1 MFRRRKREDPAEA
14 AREAERRALFE
25 ELAKR
30 PDTVCPFLG
39 LAGARADYHPGVT
52 REHRCYAFGDPAELS
67 AEQQEKVC
75 LQRGYGNCPRYLRG
89 VLVIPTEE
97 LEALRRPMAALPQ
110 PPPKPTPKPIARP
123 GTELAPAGGGGRR
136 RGLIAG
142 GLALLLVAG
151 GATVILMATHNY
163 PFAVATP
170 TPSPSASIVASGSPG
185 PSVSVT
191 PVPTPVVVSGGP
203 LPTRGP
209 GDQFIGYAIFVAP
222 GHHQVKRLDGD
233 GNITGEATAVFNR
246 ISAAPVDLVRDS
258 GGTVYWRTLAGGYD
272 GLAYTKDLSGE
283 YTIYRVYRA
292 PDGSA
297 HFEQLPNNEP

>member
-1 MFRRRKREDPAEA
+1 LVFRRRQREDPAEA

-39 LAGARADYHPGVT
+39 LAGARADYHAGVT

-97 LEALRRPMAALPQ
+97 LEALRRPMAAAPQ
-110 PPPKPTPKPIARP
+110 PPPKPTPKPIVRR

-142 GLALLLVAG
+142 GLLLA
-151 GATVILMATHNY
+151 AIAAAIFF
-163 PFAVATP
+163 FAVIKHPIVVPSP
-170 TPSPSASIVASGSPG
+170 TPSASTSSSPG

-191 PVPTPVVVSGGP
+191 PVPTPIVIPSEGP

-222 GHHQVKRLDGD
+222 GHHDVVRLDGD
-233 GNITGEATAVFNR
+233 GNITGQATTVFNH
-246 ISAAPVDLVRDS
+246 ISAAPVGLVRDS
-258 GGTVYWRTLAGGYD
+258 KGTVYWRTLAGGYV
-272 GLAYTKDLSGE
+272 GLAYTKDLSGD
-283 YTIYRVYRA
+283 YTIYKVYRA

>member
-1 MFRRRKREDPAEA
+1 LVFRRRQREDLAEA

-39 LAGARADYHPGVT
+39 LAGSRAEYHPGVT

-97 LEALRRPMAALPQ
+97 LEALRRPMAATPQ
-110 PPPKPTPKPIARP
+110 PAPKPIPKPRAKP
-123 GTELAPAGGGGRR
+123 APQGSGGGR
-136 RGLIAG
+136 RGLIAAG
-142 GLALLLVAG
+142 VALLLVAG
-151 GATVILMATHNY
+151 GATAIFLSMQKNPVVVASPTSTAT
-163 PFAVATP
+163 A
-170 TPSPSASIVASGSPG
+170 SASITASGSPG
-185 PSVSVT
+185 PSISVT
-191 PVPTPVVVSGGP
+191 PQPTPIIPPSE
-203 LPTRGP
+203 LPTPGP
-209 GDQFIGYAIFVAP
+209 GDRFIGYAVSVAP
-222 GHHQVKRLDGD
+222 GTHQVVRIDSD
-233 GNITGEATAVFNR
+233 GNVTGQATAVFDHV
-246 ISAAPVDLVRDS
+246 SWAPVELVRDS
-258 GGTVYWRTLAGGYD
+258 EGTVYWLTQAGGYT

-283 YTIYRVYRA
+283 FTIYEVYRA

-297 HFEQLPNNEP
+297 HWRKLPNNEP